1 MKNAIDILL
10 IEDDAD
16 DIELLEEALK
26 SNGVNYFLKAINEGD
41 QVSAYLETLGRNL
54 PDIIILDFNLP
65 KLHGK
70 DVLSNIKASAL
81 FKDVPL
87 IVLTTSS
94 LKEDILF
101 AENMGARHF
110 ITKPTSLSDF
120 TKAVSLIVE
129 SANESGV
136 FIR

>member
-1 MKNAIDILL
+1 MRNPIHILL

-16 DIELLEEALK
+16 DIELLEDALK
-26 SNGVNYFLKAINEGD
+26 RNGINFILTAINEGD
-41 QVSAYLETLGRNL
+41 RVSPYLKTLQVL

-70 DVLSNIKASAL
+70 DVLSNIKASAR
-81 FKDVPL
+81 FKNIPL

-101 AENMGARHF
+101 AENMGANHF
-110 ITKPTSLSDF
+110 ITKPATLADF
-120 TKAVSLIVE
+120 NKAVSVI
-129 SANESGV
+129 AGTATDSGV
-136 FIR
+136 IAD